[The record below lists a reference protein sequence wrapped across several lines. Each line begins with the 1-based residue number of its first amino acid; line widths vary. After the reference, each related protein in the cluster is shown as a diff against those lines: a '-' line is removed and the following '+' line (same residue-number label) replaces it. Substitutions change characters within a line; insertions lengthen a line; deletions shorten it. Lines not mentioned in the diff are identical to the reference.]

1 MYMTPGTEIIRGG
14 GLDSLSHTGK
24 DQQPGD
30 QPGKKQHPGPSFHS
44 TGFKAVKI
52 IKNNI
57 RSIGF
62 GTVITSALCCRFVRL
77 NLLLL
82 AKSKK

>member
-1 MYMTPGTEIIRGG
+1 MTPGTEIIRGG
-14 GLDSLSHTGK
+14 SLDSLSYTGK

-52 IKNNI
+52 IKNSI
-57 RSIGF
+57 RSIGI
-62 GTVITSALCCRFVRL
+62 GTVITSAAWGSFIRL

-82 AKSKK
+82 TKAQK